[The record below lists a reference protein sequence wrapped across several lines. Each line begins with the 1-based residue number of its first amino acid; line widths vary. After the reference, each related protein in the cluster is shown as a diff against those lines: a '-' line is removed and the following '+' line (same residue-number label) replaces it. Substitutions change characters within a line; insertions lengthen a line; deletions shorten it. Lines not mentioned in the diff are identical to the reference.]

1 MRDIWYADKR
11 DLIKWGVLF
20 HLAESFEAARVLQF
34 AFYRPSDFGRLVVD
48 GQQQDIPEEVIAH
61 FRNLRTIGSV
71 GSKVRVTVFDP
82 VLEDRAA
89 HLQAILAL
97 LRAFGQERCIV
108 FLDPDTGLEPR
119 APSLDHVLASEAR
132 TIWKAMKSGDLF
144 AFYQHQ
150 TNRAGQPWIEPKQ
163 RQLAEAL
170 EVEINAVK
178 VASGPTIANDV
189 VIFYTRKA

>member
-1 MRDIWYADKR
+1 MRDIWYADNR

-20 HLAESFEAARVLQF
+20 RLAETFNAGRIIQL
-34 AFYRPSDFGRLVVD
+34 AFYRPSNFGQLFID
-48 GQQQDIPEEVIAH
+48 GQEQDIPGEVIAH

-82 VLEDRAA
+82 LLQDRNA
-89 HLQAILAL
+89 HLQAVLAL
-97 LRAFGQERCIV
+97 LPAFRQERCIV

-119 APSLDHVLASEAR
+119 APSLDHVLNSEAKA
-132 TIWKAMKSGDLF
+132 IWRAMKGDDVF

-163 RQLAEAL
+163 RQLAAALGIQIEAL
-170 EVEINAVK
+170 K
-178 VASGPTIANDV
+178 VASGQSIANDV
-189 VIFYTRKA
+189 VIFYTQRA

>member
-11 DLIKWGVLF
+11 DLVKWGVLF
-20 HLAESFEAARVLQF
+20 CLAESVEAVRILQL
-34 AFYRPSDFGRLVVD
+34 AFYRPSEVGRLVLD
-48 GQQQDIPEEVIAH
+48 GQEQDIPEEVIAH

-71 GSKVRVTVFDP
+71 ASDIRVTVSDP
-82 VLEDRAA
+82 VLEERTP

-97 LRAFGQERCIV
+97 LRAFAQERCIV
-108 FLDPDTGLEPR
+108 FLDPDTGL
-119 APSLDHVLASEAR
+119 ASEAR
-132 TIWKAMKSGDLF
+132 TIWKAMKGGDVF

-163 RQLAEAL
+163 HQLAETL

-189 VIFYTRKA
+189 VIFYMQKA